1 MNEGVSNEARV
12 KRRLHQHEMEEA
24 SLAVLRDL
32 LPPAWV
38 IHDYAPDY
46 GIDKVIEVFE
56 PLAAAPG
63 TSETLGQHLMIQL
76 KSTESCD
83 PVQWTV
89 RERGNVAKPPTL
101 FKVDGESRDVPVL
114 RYSVETN
121 LLATVAR
128 MGAAVPVV
136 LIVVCLDKKEA
147 YFVCVTDYVDKV
159 LDPEEPGW
167 RGQGTKTISVP
178 VANRVEPDPDGVG
191 ATLLRFYSRRGKLHG
206 LFSQVAYQFH
216 EMGYLGELSDP
227 RATVCAW
234 ARRLLELEVWDTPEW
249 AILLEY
255 AKELAEFAAYA
266 DDRADA
272 DAEVFARAQDLWR
285 RLDVLS
291 RNHEELCREW
301 ALPTFLAQLLSLS
314 VTSKN

>member
-1 MNEGVSNEARV
+1 MSERNEREARA

-24 SLAVLRDL
+24 SLATLRDL
-32 LPPAWV
+32 LPPTWV
-38 IHDYAPDY
+38 IHNYAPDY
-46 GIDKVIEVFE
+46 GIDNVIEVFE
-56 PLAAAPG
+56 PIATARGA
-63 TSETLGQHLMIQL
+63 SETLGQHLMIQV
-76 KSTESCD
+76 KSVETCD

-89 RERGNVAKPPTL
+89 HERGNVAKPPAL
-101 FKVDGESRDVPVL
+101 FKIGGESRDIPVL
-114 RYSVETN
+114 RYSVETD

-128 MGAAVPVV
+128 MGTAVPVV
-136 LIVVCLDKKEA
+136 LIVVCLDKREA
-147 YFVCVTDYVDKV
+147 YFVCLTDYIDKV

-167 RGQGTKTISVP
+167 RAQGTKTISVP
-178 VANRVEPDPDGVG
+178 AANRVEPDPNGVG

-216 EMGYLGELSDP
+216 EMGYLGELPDP

-249 AILLEY
+249 AILLVY
-255 AKELAEFAAYA
+255 AREVVEFTAYA
-266 DDRADA
+266 DDRRNADA
-272 DAEVFARAQDLWR
+272 AVFARAHDLWR

-301 ALPTFLAQLLSLS
+301 ALPTFLAQLLSYP
-314 VTSKN
+314 